1 MFSRIFTGIRNASSS
16 TAARSQ
22 RLSIE
27 DHSSEEFVRT
37 ATQPINIMSP
47 STSTAIATTASITA
61 VFGLSNNKT
70 DDFIQKDLIS
80 SSWS

>member
-1 MFSRIFTGIRNASSS
+1 MFSRIFNGIR
-16 TAARSQ
+16 TATTATTNTVRPQ

-27 DHSSEEFVRT
+27 DHSSEEILSRA
-37 ATQPINIMSP
+37 ATSSPINII
-47 STSTAIATTASITA
+47 STTTSITA
-61 VFGLSNNKT
+61 IFGLSNNKT